1 MRGLSV
7 QRLVVLL
14 KACASRRGTPGSV
27 SGSNSSAP
35 SLNTSA
41 HERNTWKPSV
51 ICVCNVC
58 ERMEPFKKR
67 QDCYHFSP
75 QSDERKQ
82 RRRRNRTQES
92 VSRLVHSRPT
102 PINRLEPLPGRSQGL
117 GRRLQLPA
125 GRAAPPALILHWP
138 SGGGD

>member
-58 ERMEPFKKR
+58 ERMEASRARRPEL
-67 QDCYHFSP
+67 
-75 QSDERKQ
+75 SDSKHGEQ
-82 RRRRNRTQES
+82 NGIQTGSTPSAALQEEA
-92 VSRLVHSRPT
+92 RLLPLFPT
-102 PINRLEPLPGRSQGL
+102 K
-117 GRRLQLPA
+117 
-125 GRAAPPALILHWP
+125 
-138 SGGGD
+138 